1 MWRRGPGGPRPVP
14 REEKLQAS
22 SSFFE
27 KEQFFLPLVCRLIS
41 LNIAMSL
48 RGRAVMPDR
57 SAQDAWVGRVLGVS
71 VGGGDDAPPDE
82 LDQELESWR
91 QGLLEQAARLTDNE
105 ARQRI
110 RDLGEQAG
118 TLIAEGSLGAAH
130 SILDAMDTAL
140 NQARRSATNREVISD
155 SGNKVE
161 FAKLLLRWRQAQS
174 DTRERIKHLASG
186 ILADPEVKADP
197 RFDDVVEAAA
207 DLVDV
212 MPDFGGD
219 LEDLLDGLDK
229 ITDPEQRAL
238 QVEAARREIDL
249 CRATL
254 DNADELSEL
263 ADFAG
268 DEYGEA
274 DLAGSLREALTELA
288 GELAGRI

>member
-1 MWRRGPGGPRPVP
+1 M
-14 REEKLQAS
+14 A
-22 SSFFE
+22 
-27 KEQFFLPLVCRLIS
+27 
-41 LNIAMSL
+41 
-48 RGRAVMPDR
+48 DR
-57 SAQDAWVGRVLGVS
+57 SAQDAWVARVLGVS
-71 VGGGDDAPPDE
+71 VDGGDEAPGE

-91 QGLLEQAARLTDNE
+91 QGILEQAALLTDAE
-105 ARQRI
+105 AKQRI
-110 RDLGEQAG
+110 QELGKQAG

-140 NQARRSATNREVISD
+140 NKARRTAMNREVIAE

-161 FAKLLLRWRQAQS
+161 YAKLLLRWREAQS
-174 DTRERIKHLASG
+174 ETRERIKQLASG

-207 DLVDV
+207 DLADV
-212 MPDFGGD
+212 MPDFGAA

-238 QVEAARREIDL
+238 QVEAARNEIDL
-249 CRATL
+249 CRETL
-254 DNADELSEL
+254 DTADELSEL
-263 ADFAG
+263 ADFAN

-288 GELAGRI
+288 GALAGRI